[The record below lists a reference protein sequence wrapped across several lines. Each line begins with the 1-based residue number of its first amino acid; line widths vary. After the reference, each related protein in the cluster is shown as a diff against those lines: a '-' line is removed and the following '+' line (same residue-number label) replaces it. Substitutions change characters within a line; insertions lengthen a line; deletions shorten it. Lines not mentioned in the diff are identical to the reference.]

1 MMVTWGNMLQKDCS
15 DGQIGHTDGHFG
27 QTKKLVGHA
36 DRKVGQTERDKGW
49 RVGLKRERE
58 KEVRPRVT
66 HSEQHLSGSLSQQP
80 RTE

>member
-36 DRKVGQTERDKGW
+36 DRKVGQTDRYKGW

-58 KEVRPRVT
+58 KD
-66 HSEQHLSGSLSQQP
+66 
-80 RTE
+80 